1 MAIPSYPR
9 GGAYLDTAEKAMAKG
24 VAAPEALLP
33 TTGDKNQPI
42 EGNAMAE

>member
-1 MAIPSYPR
+1 MAILSYPH
-9 GGAYLDTAEKAMAKG
+9 GGAYGDTTDKAMAEG